1 MPQTLRVERPSC
13 PSDML
18 SSDLSLEAEVVVL
31 PGGRIVYGV
40 PTNSQIYGN
49 DPAFLRAVI
58 EAMRLEVERLERELQ
73 KSKKGRSKRTRTS
86 LMK

>member
-1 MPQTLRVERPSC
+1 MAQTIRVQRPSC

-18 SSDLSLEAEVVVL
+18 SSDLSSEAEVVVM

-40 PTNSQIYGN
+40 PSNSQIYGN

-58 EAMRLEVERLERELQ
+58 DAIRLEVERLEKELR
-73 KSKKGRSKRTRTS
+73 KSKKDRPKRTKTS
-86 LMK
+86 LTK